1 MSSKRGFTLIELM
14 VVITII
20 AILSIIGITA
30 YTFTQKSARD
40 ARRRS
45 DVDAIANTLETHYG
59 DTDTSCAASGTEPY
73 CTTAASTW
81 GPFFNGNV
89 LPANPGPGGTTYSIT
104 FPASGGKKSYTVC
117 ALLEN
122 NNGNSSTT
130 GDGTN
135 FTAASGSSGTYYC
148 RKNTQ

>member
-1 MSSKRGFTLIELM
+1 MIIKLMSSKRGFTLIELM

-45 DVDAIANTLETHYG
+45 DVDSIANALETHYG
-59 DTDTSCAASGTEPY
+59 DTTSPCSATSSAPYCAAVN
-73 CTTAASTW
+73 AA
-81 GPFFNGNV
+81 FFTGGV
-89 LPANPGPGGTTYSIT
+89 IPSNPGPGGSAYIITVPAAATT
-104 FPASGGKKSYTVC
+104 YTVC

-122 NNGNSSTT
+122 SNGNFTT
-130 GDGTN
+130 TDSGATY
-135 FTAASGSSGTYYC
+135 TAASGFSANYYC
-148 RKNTQ
+148 RKNQL